1 MPPFFVPA
9 SHRRSPATSLRV
21 KSSQPLYTVPH
32 GQTPKDPGFALVADK
47 AFVDRAHALGL
58 KVIPWTIDDAD
69 TMRAQIAAGA
79 DGIITDYP
87 TLLRSVMAQLGMPL
101 PPPHHRG

>member
-58 KVIPWTIDDAD
+58 KVIPDN
-69 TMRAQIAAGA
+69 RRRRHNAG
-79 DGIITDYP
+79 TDCC
-87 TLLRSVMAQLGMPL
+87 RC
-101 PPPHHRG
+101 